1 MKDQFFYA
9 PSGGQ
14 VDDKEAFLALGVAAL
29 MMIGLAVSAML
40 DYTSGPDQ
48 VAVAPSIRAPTVAQ
62 SGTAAL
68 QPATGLGEQEV
79 ESSTPSPC
87 ATDITTGTP
96 PAAAVTVGDGAR
108 VRGAVPAGYVQ
119 TGTHPWPARGVDFR
133 RQKLPGGVN

>member
-9 PSGGQ
+9 PNDGQ

-40 DYTSGPDQ
+40 DYTSGLDQ
-48 VAVAPSIRAPTVAQ
+48 VTAAPSIRTPTVAQ

-68 QPATGLGEQEV
+68 PAATGFGEQET
-79 ESSTPSPC
+79 ESNTPSPC

-96 PAAAVTVGDGAR
+96 PAAAVTVSDGAR

-119 TGTHPWPARGVDFR
+119 TGTQTWPAQGINF
-133 RQKLPGGVN
+133 

>member
-9 PSGGQ
+9 PSDGQ

-40 DYTSGPDQ
+40 DYTSGLDQ
-48 VAVAPSIRAPTVAQ
+48 VVAAPSIRTPTVAH

-68 QPATGLGEQEV
+68 PAATGLGEQEV

-96 PAAAVTVGDGAR
+96 PAAAVSVGDGAR
-108 VRGAVPAGYVQ
+108 VRGAVPAGHVP
-119 TGTHPWPARGVDFR
+119 TGTRAWPARGVNF
-133 RQKLPGGVN
+133 